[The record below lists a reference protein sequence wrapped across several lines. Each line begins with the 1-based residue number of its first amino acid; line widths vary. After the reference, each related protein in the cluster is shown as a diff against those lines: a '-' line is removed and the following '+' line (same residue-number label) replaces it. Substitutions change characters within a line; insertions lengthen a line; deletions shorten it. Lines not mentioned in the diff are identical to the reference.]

1 MMFAALALLIFASL
15 VLAGYA
21 LAGVMTARETERET
35 LRRRL
40 STMVGSVASERR
52 RAILKDRR
60 LSTIAVVNRLLAQLS
75 LVRPLARLVTRAGLK
90 KRVGEVLLYMPLI
103 GGVVF
108 LVVMTVTGK
117 AAAGVMAGLAAALLP
132 VLLVKRMA
140 RKRVA
145 TFADQL
151 PDGLDL
157 VRAALQA
164 GHGLMPAMSV
174 VADEFPD
181 PVAQEFRD
189 VVEEVRLGRPLRE
202 ALDNLAERVGND
214 DMRLLEVGILT
225 AQDVGGNL
233 AEVLDKVSYT
243 IRERFKL
250 QREVQVMTA
259 QGRMSGGVLTAM
271 PFLAGLGLTVF
282 SPGYFTPMLATKS
295 GHMMIAYAL
304 VSVLMGHIMIRRL
317 VKLDV

>member
-1 MMFAALALLIFASL
+1 
-15 VLAGYA
+15 
-21 LAGVMTARETERET
+21 
-35 LRRRL
+35 
-40 STMVGSVASERR
+40 
-52 RAILKDRR
+52 
-60 LSTIAVVNRLLAQLS
+60 VVNRLLTQLS
-75 LVRPLARLVTRAGLK
+75 LVGPLGRLVTRAGLK

-117 AAAGVMAGLAAALLP
+117 AAAGVMAGLAGALLP

-151 PDGLDL
+151 PDALDL

-174 VADEFPD
+174 VADEYPD

-214 DMRLLEVGILT
+214 DVRLLEVGILT

-250 QREVQVMTA
+250 LREVQVMTA

-271 PFLAGLGLTVF
+271 PFFAAAGLTLF
-282 SPGYFTPMLATKS
+282 SPGYFTPMLTTKS

-304 VSVLMGHIMIRRL
+304 VSVLMGHMMIRRI